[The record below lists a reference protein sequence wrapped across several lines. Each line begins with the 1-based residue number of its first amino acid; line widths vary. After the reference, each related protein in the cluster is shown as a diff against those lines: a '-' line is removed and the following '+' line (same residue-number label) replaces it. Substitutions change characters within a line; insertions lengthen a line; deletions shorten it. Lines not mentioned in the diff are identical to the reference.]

1 MTFISILGHK
11 AVIDS
16 VTNLQRPSHLV
27 AAMSETSMT
36 IQSTRSLSF
45 SSHQGS
51 YFQPTRSMYWQIS
64 SPITWLPTASTGLP
78 AYSSQHWLSNLTLV
92 RHSAVDW
99 KPTPSF
105 TANLTSTQQNTVSSW
120 STKYFTNGVSLNQY
134 TPSDFSSMSSPSDLS
149 SMSSPSDLSSLTSP
163 SDLSSMSSNEYSPSP
178 SSPRGM
184 MSLSPSQYFSTSLLS
199 SSTFFFFIRT
209 SKFCLRLTVL
219 NFFSFLRLKCS

>member
-1 MTFISILGHK
+1 MTFISISGHK

-134 TPSDFSSMSSPSDLS
+134 TPSDLS

-184 MSLSPSQYFSTSLLS
+184 MSLSPSQCFSTSLLS
-199 SSTFFFFIRT
+199 SSTFSFFIRT

>member
-1 MTFISILGHK
+1 
-11 AVIDS
+11 
-16 VTNLQRPSHLV
+16 
-27 AAMSETSMT
+27 MSETSMAL
-36 IQSTRSLSF
+36 QSTRSLSF

-64 SPITWLPTASTGLP
+64 SPITWLPKASTGLP

-99 KPTPSF
+99 TPTPSF
-105 TANLTSTQQNTVSSW
+105 TANLTSTQQNAVSSW
-120 STKYFTNGVSLNQY
+120 STKYFTNGASLNQY
-134 TPSDFSSMSSPSDLS
+134 T
-149 SMSSPSDLSSLTSP
+149 P

-199 SSTFFFFIRT
+199 SSTFSFFIRT